1 MADPPG
7 LDARLRALLVLIRHG
22 ESTWVAE
29 GRFQGRGDPPLS
41 PLGERQAVLVA
52 ARIADR
58 SAGRSSPL
66 LAGSPLGIWH
76 SPLQRA
82 AATAQAIASVQD
94 VAPPLRPDVGL
105 AEIDQG
111 EWQGLAHHEV
121 RARWAPTL
129 DAWRTDPT
137 AAQAPGGE
145 RLVEAQAR
153 VRDALWS
160 IMAEMQPVTAPDP
173 RSAGPAADETPWAI
187 LVAHDGILRLA
198 LMTLLGV
205 PIERFWSFPF
215 ALCGI
220 SIVEIDDGRAL
231 LRAHNLVDHLATI
244 VVAAERPDR
253 GGAL

>member
-1 MADPPG
+1 
-7 LDARLRALLVLIRHG
+7 
-22 ESTWVAE
+22 VAE

-41 PLGERQAVLVA
+41 PLGQRQAASVA
-52 ARIADR
+52 ARFADR
-58 SAGRSSPL
+58 SGRSSPL
-66 LAGSPLGIWH
+66 PAGSPLGIWH

-82 AATAQAIASVQD
+82 AATAQAIASAHEI
-94 VAPPLRPDVGL
+94 APALRPSVGL
-105 AEIDQG
+105 FEIDQG
-111 EWQGLAHHEV
+111 EWQGLTHLEV

-129 DAWRTDPT
+129 DAWRADPT

-153 VRDALWS
+153 VRDALWG